1 MGSALLCHS
10 EGTLLKYSRVG
21 YGGKRASN
29 ILAQGYIIEQ
39 WKLTISQQLSHF
51 FKLNKN
57 RLSILLMTHGESL
70 IIFSKWQK
78 PIH

>member
-1 MGSALLCHS
+1 MGSALCHS
-10 EGTLLKYSRVG
+10 EGTLLKYRRVG

-29 ILAQGYIIEQ
+29 ILARGYIIEQ
-39 WKLTISQQLSHF
+39 WKLTISQQLSYF

-57 RLSILLMTHGESL
+57 RLSILLMTHGERL

-78 PIH
+78 SIH